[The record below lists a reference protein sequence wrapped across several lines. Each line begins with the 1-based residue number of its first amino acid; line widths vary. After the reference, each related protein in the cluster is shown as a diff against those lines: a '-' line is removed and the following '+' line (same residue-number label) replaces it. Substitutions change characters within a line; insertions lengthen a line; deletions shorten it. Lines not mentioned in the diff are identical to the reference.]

1 MKTTN
6 TFGLRF
12 VARPKKA
19 NTNELWI
26 LVRVTI
32 NQKIAEISLKRKVD
46 AQYWDQANESIKG
59 NKKLQQELKPFF
71 DDVGYKLTEC
81 FRKLQVERRPITAT
95 TLKNSFLGKE
105 GSSYAL
111 CGLIK
116 YHNDNMKTV
125 LAPGT

>member
-1 MKTTN
+1 
-6 TFGLRF
+6 
-12 VARPKKA
+12 
-19 NTNELWI
+19 